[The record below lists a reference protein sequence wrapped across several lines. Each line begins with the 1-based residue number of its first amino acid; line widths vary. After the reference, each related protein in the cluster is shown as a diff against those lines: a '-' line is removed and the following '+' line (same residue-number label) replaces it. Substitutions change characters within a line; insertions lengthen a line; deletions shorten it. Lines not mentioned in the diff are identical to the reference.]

1 MKGIEIL
8 PTVLK
13 GKVKAPP
20 SKSLSHRAII
30 ASGLCNGLSR
40 IENII
45 LSQDILHTCNGLKT
59 LGMDIDLQKS
69 GKEDKYNLRIRGNL
83 ALELRGYTIDCGESG
98 STLRFLLPLATLTGK
113 EITFRGRGRLVKR
126 PLEPYYKI
134 FQEQN
139 IFYKTTSGGLP
150 ISIRGILKPGTFKI
164 AGDISSQFITG
175 LLFVLPTLQEDS
187 RIYIVGNLES
197 KAYIDLTIDVLK
209 EFGIEID
216 NKEYKEFLIRGN
228 QTYQPINYIVEGDFS
243 QSAFWLVAGLLGGE
257 VKTTGLNINSSQGD
271 KKIIDLIKRM
281 NGDIAIGKEEITT
294 KASLTKG
301 IIIDGSQYPDL
312 VPILAVLGSLSK
324 GTTKIIKGKR
334 LRLKESD
341 RLQAIATQLNK
352 LGAKVIEL
360 EEGLII
366 EGVDNLKGGV
376 VDCYNDHRI
385 AMALAIA
392 SIKSTQPI
400 IINNNDVVNKSYPG
414 FWQDFTRLGG
424 RINEGNM
431 G

>member
-1 MKGIEIL
+1 M
-8 PTVLK
+8 
-13 GKVKAPP
+13 
-20 SKSLSHRAII
+20 
-30 ASGLCNGLSR
+30 C
-40 IENII
+40 
-45 LSQDILHTCNGLKT
+45 
-59 LGMDIDLQKS
+59 
-69 GKEDKYNLRIRGNL
+69 IRD
-83 ALELRGYTIDCGESG
+83 R
-98 STLRFLLPLATLTGK
+98 
-113 EITFRGRGRLVKR
+113 
-126 PLEPYYKI
+126 
-134 FQEQN
+134 
-139 IFYKTTSGGLP
+139 
-150 ISIRGILKPGTFKI
+150 
-164 AGDISSQFITG
+164 
-175 LLFVLPTLQEDS
+175 
-187 RIYIVGNLES
+187 
-197 KAYIDLTIDVLK
+197 
-209 EFGIEID
+209 
-216 NKEYKEFLIRGN
+216 
-228 QTYQPINYIVEGDFS
+228 
-243 QSAFWLVAGLLGGE
+243 
-257 VKTTGLNINSSQGD
+257 
-271 KKIIDLIKRM
+271 

-400 IINNNDVVNKSYPG
+400 IINNKDVVNKSYPG